1 MIKKEIRRDNYLRL
15 REAGYNSRKANKYK
29 DYSQETIK
37 LLIILAK
44 QVNSIIEFLTERNNY
59 GKEERFKKNKV

>member
-15 REAGYNSRKANKYK
+15 REAGYSSRKSNKFK

-37 LLIILAK
+37 ELIVIAK
-44 QVNSIIEFLTERNNY
+44 QLDSIVESLTRNNY
-59 GKEERFKKNKV
+59 VKEK

>member
-15 REAGYNSRKANKYK
+15 REAGYSSRKSNKFK

-37 LLIILAK
+37 ELIVIAK
-44 QVNSIIEFLTERNNY
+44 QLDSIVEFLIERNNY
-59 GKEERFKKNKV
+59 GKEKRFTKD

>member
-15 REAGYNSRKANKYK
+15 RKAGYTSRKSNKFK

-37 LLIILAK
+37 ELIILAK
-44 QVNSIIEFLTERNNY
+44 QVDSIVEFLTERNNY
-59 GKEERFKKNKV
+59 AKEERFKKNKV

>member
-15 REAGYNSRKANKYK
+15 REAGYSSRKSNKFK

-37 LLIILAK
+37 ELIVIAK
-44 QVNSIIEFLTERNNY
+44 QLDSIVEFLTERNNY
-59 GKEERFKKNKV
+59 GKEKRFTKD

>member
-15 REAGYNSRKANKYK
+15 REAGYSSRKSNKFK

-37 LLIILAK
+37 ELIVVAK
-44 QVNSIIEFLTERNNY
+44 QLDSIVEFLTERNNY
-59 GKEERFKKNKV
+59 GKEKRFTKD